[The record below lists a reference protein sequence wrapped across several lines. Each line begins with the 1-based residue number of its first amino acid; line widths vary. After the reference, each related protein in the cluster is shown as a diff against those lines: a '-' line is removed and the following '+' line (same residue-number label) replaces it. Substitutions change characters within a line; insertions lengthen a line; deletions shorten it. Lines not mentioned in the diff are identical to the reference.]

1 MAVVCARG
9 RLSVALVL
17 LALAVALA
25 LATPVSAAPTPTP
38 APVPASPAATARATT
53 PGPTPPPPT
62 PATATAT
69 ATATPAPT
77 RAPTVAPTATRA
89 APSPS
94 ATGASPV
101 ATPATASASAS
112 QSSAPTPAAAAAPPG
127 DTEVD
132 ASVDATVDAGAADD
146 AEADP
151 RSSPE
156 YWSAFVP
163 TDVAAHLAMIH
174 RAAAESRCG
183 LPWQVLAAIARVE
196 SDFGRNMN
204 TSSAGAIG
212 YGQFLPSSWDA
223 FGGQG
228 NAYDY
233 RDALPAIARYL
244 CSAGAA
250 HDLRGALFAY
260 NHADWYVDMVLAFAV
275 RYDHMAPDAPVPQV
289 LDAAVSP
296 ETGPPLRYAAGRDTG
311 AEPRWRTL
319 GAGTLWL
326 GVPFHPR
333 VPVAGPRAASQAAAA
348 MAMVAASFGAAD
360 PDAVAAVSDVAADDP
375 SGDLMDIANVGWGN
389 GLLPMD
395 LFGAPY
401 TYRQWT
407 LQEVRDHVAHGHP
420 VVTLVDSRAMPGED
434 PLYSDLDHYI
444 VIVGLTP
451 DGFIY
456 NDGTFS
462 TFLGYGLEVSSAQL
476 EAAWQNASIP
486 RLAVA
491 FMARPAPAV
500 AVEES
505 TRLARAGRGGPV
517 MDAASPTPLPKPK
530 PTALLFAPAPA
541 PAPELAPAPAFV
553 PEPPPDNPSP
563 AAPLLED
570 QVEPSNPLAGL
581 PARLTVFVGGFW
593 LLLFGASLAA
603 ALRRAT
609 ATLARRRTS

>member
-1 MAVVCARG
+1 MVVVCARG

-17 LALAVALA
+17 LALALT
-25 LATPVSAAPTPTP
+25 LATPASAAPVPTP
-38 APVPASPAATARATT
+38 IPVPASPAATARATA
-53 PGPTPPPPT
+53 PGPTPPTPT
-62 PATATAT
+62 P

-89 APSPS
+89 APSPT
-94 ATGASPV
+94 ATVASPV
-101 ATPATASASAS
+101 ATPATVSAS
-112 QSSAPTPAAAAAPPG
+112 QSSAPTPSAAAAPPG
-127 DTEVD
+127 DTGVDTTVD
-132 ASVDATVDAGAADD
+132 AGVDAGAAAD
-146 AEADP
+146 AAADP

-333 VPVAGPRAASQAAAA
+333 VPVGGPRAASQAAAA

-360 PDAVAAVSDVAADDP
+360 PDAVAAVSEVAADDP
-375 SGDLMDIANVGWGN
+375 SGDLMGIANVGWGN

-462 TFLGYGLEVSSAQL
+462 TSLGYGLEVSSAQL

-505 TRLARAGRGGPV
+505 TRPARAGRVGPV
-517 MDAASPTPLPKPK
+517 IDAAAPTPLPKP
-530 PTALLFAPAPA
+530 TALTSAPAPA
-541 PAPELAPAPAFV
+541 PAPGPAPELAPAPAFV
-553 PEPPPDNPSP
+553 PEPLPDNPSP

-581 PARLTVFVGGFW
+581 PARLVVFLGGFW